1 MFQKFPEFI
10 TDDTRYH
17 DPDDP
22 TTNSKE
28 APRGQLITFEKS
40 EEKHKFLLP
49 KKICENN
56 SVLDLGSC
64 LSASGA
70 WVLEHGAMFYTGVEI
85 DDYNHEMATKNLK
98 KYFSPSLWTLH
109 KQSVLDWFEEHQDP
123 YDVVFAGGILYAHE
137 DQIDFLTRCANLT
150 KKYLIIETK
159 DTSPIDSDVPTSVY
173 KKIWTMK
180 RVGKREEDKWER
192 GTPRPTMI
200 RCSNIPFIDMVL
212 SPLGLKIEKKIL
224 YPNSHR
230 FGVIY
235 DSSPTP

>member
-85 DDYNHEMATKNLK
+85 DDYNHKL
-98 KYFSPSLWTLH
+98 
-109 KQSVLDWFEEHQDP
+109 
-123 YDVVFAGGILYAHE
+123 YDIRGVDVRLTFRSKE
-137 DQIDFLTRCANLT
+137 DFFR
-150 KKYLIIETK
+150 
-159 DTSPIDSDVPTSVY
+159 
-173 KKIWTMK
+173 KKIARTITGLSG
-180 RVGKREEDKWER
+180 RDATNNDRFLRDSVIVSVHTR
-192 GTPRPTMI
+192 
-200 RCSNIPFIDMVL
+200 NIGGESF
-212 SPLGLKIEKKIL
+212 
-224 YPNSHR
+224 
-230 FGVIY
+230 
-235 DSSPTP
+235 

>member
-98 KYFSPSLWTLH
+98 KYFSPSLWTLY
-109 KQSVLDWFEEHQDP
+109 KQSVLGWFEEHDNS
-123 YDVVFAGGILYAHE
+123 YDVVLAGGILYAHE

-150 KKYLIIETK
+150 KKYLIIESK
-159 DTSPIDSDVPTSVY
+159 DTSPIDSDAPTSVY

-180 RVGKREEDKWER
+180 TGDHTKRDWA
-192 GTPRPTMI
+192 MI
-200 RCSNIPFIDMVL
+200 RCSNIPFMNMVL
-212 SPLGLKIEKKIL
+212 NPLGFELEKEITW
-224 YPNSHR
+224 PHSR
-230 FGVIY
+230 FAVIY
-235 DSSPTP
+235 VSSPTP

>member
-49 KKICENN
+49 EKICENN

-109 KQSVLDWFEEHQDP
+109 KQSVLDWFKEHQDP

-159 DTSPIDSDVPTSVY
+159 DTSPIDTDVPLSVY
-173 KKIWTMK
+173 KKINKMRTGSGDHAW
-180 RVGKREEDKWER
+180 V
-192 GTPRPTMI
+192 

-212 SPLGLKIEKKIL
+212 SPLGLKIKKKIL
-224 YPNSHR
+224 YPKSHR

-235 DSSPTP
+235 VSSPTP